1 MIEVDARGLSCPQPV
16 LMATDAMKKHKGEP
30 VVVLVSTAN
39 ACDNVQAAAKREK
52 RTAAVE
58 RVGLD
63 YRITLE

>member
-30 VVVLVSTAN
+30 VVVMVSTSN
-39 ACDNVQAAAKREK
+39 ACENIQAAAKREK
-52 RTAAVE
+52 RTATVE
-58 RVGLD
+58 VIGLD